1 MDDHKIA
8 VQLKE
13 QICEDS
19 RRFLEAAIEH
29 KLVNEGELDSYIVRF
44 VIKQLNEI
52 NIVRDEKQKIKRL
65 LNGEKSRR
73 KRYLK
78 ELDTSPDSSRTWRS
92 LSEAATSSVLHMTG
106 SDALKLEIAEIDIII
121 KNLEETLLSL
131 EKVICI
137 QVMNE
142 SWAINPEN
150 SQKIPFNNEED
161 GLFYRLV
168 FHLPEFFNSKVLMEN
183 DKIHFSYD
191 FLIYPEISSSHRSQK
206 RHPNKIML
214 LMYFW
219 LVKRKQV
226 TFDKK
231 SDFKLF
237 LASFFGLTTHK
248 EIESLDK
255 LLRRLGLPDKFN
267 KNKI

>member
-1 MDDHKIA
+1 MDDHKTAIA
-8 VQLKE
+8 LKE

-19 RRFLEAAIEH
+19 RRFLEAALEH
-29 KLVNEGELDSYIVRF
+29 KLVDEDELDSYIVKF

-78 ELDTSPDSSRTWRS
+78 ELDTSPNSSRTWRS
-92 LSEAATSSVLHMTG
+92 LSEDATYSVLHMTG
-106 SDALKLEIAEIDIII
+106 SDALKLEIAEIDIRIN
-121 KNLEETLLSL
+121 NLEETLLSL
-131 EKVICI
+131 EKVTCI
-137 QVMNE
+137 QIMNE
-142 SWAINPEN
+142 SREINPEN
-150 SQKIPFNNEED
+150 GQKIPFNNKKD
-161 GLFYRLV
+161 GLFFRLV
-168 FHLPEFFNSKVLMEN
+168 FHPPEFFNSNELMKN
-183 DKIHFSYD
+183 DKIYFSYD
-191 FLIYPEISSSHRSQK
+191 FLIYPEISCSHRSQK

-219 LVKRKQV
+219 LVKRKQI
-226 TFDKK
+226 TFDKE

-255 LLRRLGLPDKFN
+255 LLRRLGLPDKLN